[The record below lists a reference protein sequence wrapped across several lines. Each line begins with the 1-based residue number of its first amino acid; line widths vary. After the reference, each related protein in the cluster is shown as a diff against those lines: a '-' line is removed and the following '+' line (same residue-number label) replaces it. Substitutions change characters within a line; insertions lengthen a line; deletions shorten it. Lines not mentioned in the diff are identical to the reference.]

1 MNPIRKVKMSGQ
13 TRKVKTN
20 PQIDLKK
27 RVKAGPELNQRTA
40 TISALGMLRS
50 PNFFSLLREAL
61 RNTGLAGREVW
72 MGVGVYFIAVSRF
85 QPYPFRNQI
94 QETTEGTAPHIV
106 RKAATLLPPGDLIT
120 IRPTSEKKWT
130 QLAESPNGKLV
141 FIPELTMDTENG
153 LARLEVTGDRI
164 IRAMPVA
171 LEKRILDDFQEIE
184 GRFACVSGDRQ
195 EWSAR
200 PSRWLTMRQAK
211 RQEVVPGVTAEFDLE
226 PWHEVQSLLRQRARL
241 PILLP
246 EWEQLVVEEICERS
260 DKAMRH
266 IPTLLQMW
274 RTMCLIQSFQSPEND
289 KATSLQATFEDLAVA
304 TLLARKIFR
313 EACWFPS
320 CKKLFARLPKQ
331 DETRVLH
338 PLTGK
343 AVVYVRNKK
352 VAPVQQ
358 ATLF

>member
-1 MNPIRKVKMSGQ
+1 MTGQ
-13 TRKVKTN
+13 TRRVKK
-20 PQIDLKK
+20 PQISVKK
-27 RVKAGPELNQRTA
+27 GVKAVPELNHPA
-40 TISALGMLRS
+40 AIISAFGMLRS

-72 MGVGVYFIAVSRF
+72 MGVGVYFVATSRF
-85 QPYPFRNQI
+85 QPFPFREQI
-94 QETTEGTAPHIV
+94 QEMTEGTAPHIV
-106 RKAATLLPPGDLIT
+106 RKTATLLPPGDLIT

-141 FIPELTMDTENG
+141 FIPDLTLNTENG

-171 LEKRILDDFQEIE
+171 LDKRILVDFKEIE
-184 GRFACVSGDRQ
+184 GRFACVSGDRP

-200 PSRWLTMRQAK
+200 LSRWLTMRQAE
-211 RQEVVPGVTAEFDLE
+211 RQEVAPGVTAEFDLE

-241 PILLP
+241 PIVLP
-246 EWEQLVVEEICERS
+246 EWEQLVVEEMSERG
-260 DKAMRH
+260 DRVMRH
-266 IPTLLQMW
+266 VSTLLQMW

-304 TLLARKIFR
+304 TLLGRKIFR

-320 CKKLFARLPKQ
+320 CKKLFIRLPKQ

-343 AVVYVRNKK
+343 AVVYVRSKK

-358 ATLF
+358 QPTLF